1 MRTMFATTFS
11 RGCPFFS
18 YIPSRKNGSM
28 TSIMHIAAVLLP
40 SGALSRKKSGTPRS
54 APPPKLISCRFV
66 MLNAILLL
74 TRERSFGT
82 GT

>member
-40 SGALSRKKSGTPRS
+40 IGTRSRKNSGTPMS
-54 APPPKLISCRFV
+54 APPPKQISCRLV
-66 MLNAILLL
+66 RLNATLVFTLVKSL
-74 TRERSFGT
+74 GT